1 LQSVFGFRD
10 LGAHIDGFIAV
21 VAHTVVV
28 GAAPDKK
35 ITGKLNLNRQA
46 ISKS

>member
-1 LQSVFGFRD
+1 MKLVFGFRD

-35 ITGKLNLNRQA
+35 ITGKVNMQLLNHT
-46 ISKS
+46 